1 MSTTELPVQHS
12 EQGDDAAFYLE
23 RDGKRLASMT
33 LTRKGERHWSIDHTK
48 VDDSLRG
55 QGAGRKLLDAVVAWA
70 REGSVKITPVCP
82 FAKAQFD
89 KDPSIGDVL
98 AKP

>member
-1 MSTTELPVQHS
+1 MSELKVEQEEKGHRGAFFIT
-12 EQGDDAAFYLE
+12 QGD
-23 RDGKRLASMT
+23 KRVGEMT
-33 LTRKGERHWSIDHTK
+33 FSRVNPSLVMIDHTD

-55 QGAGRKLLDAVVAWA
+55 QGAGRKMLDAAVAWA
-70 REGSVKITPVCP
+70 RANNTKFIPVCP

-98 AKP
+98 SK